1 MKRKTITSFS
11 SFLNYVESLE
21 LTRIDIILFRG
32 QSGNDALLPSIARSN
47 SGLNTTEVEKDMLAE
62 FRRRS
67 YLLINREIKSDWDLL
82 VYAQH
87 FGLKTRLLDWS
98 SNPLVALW
106 FACQNEHKLD
116 KDSYVYILEGDK
128 SMMVDIDKD
137 KSPFTNDKTK
147 ILRPVLN
154 SERILAQSGWFTA
167 HRYSNKAKK
176 FVQLESNKE
185 LKTAITRLKIPSKI
199 KLDVLKKLAIFG
211 NNNRTIFPD
220 IHGLCAHM
228 NWNYRDA
235 LK

>member
-1 MKRKTITSFS
+1 
-11 SFLNYVESLE
+11 
-21 LTRIDIILFRG
+21 
-32 QSGNDALLPSIARSN
+32 
-47 SGLNTTEVEKDMLAE
+47 MLAE